1 MQTEVCRTD
10 DWVLSSRRPARWGGG
25 RWLAPAAGALV
36 LGGVML
42 VSEPAQAL
50 PGLTLW
56 GSARG
61 LYGAALGDPELSGY
75 GPGIG
80 LRAGVT
86 LPTSLYLGA
95 SYDYFFGESEDS
107 ILGDVSFSF
116 SQLTGNVGY
125 DLTAIPLLTLRP
137 NLGLGLAFANAEFAG
152 ESESESD
159 FVLSPGLEAFVGL
172 GLLNINGELRY
183 NKIFADGDTDAI
195 VIGVGLGISL

>member
-10 DWVLSSRRPARWGGG
+10 DWVPSSRRPARRAGG
-25 RWLAPAAGALV
+25 RWLAPVAGALV

-42 VSEPAQAL
+42 VSEPAHAL

-56 GSARG
+56 GSVRG
-61 LYGAALGDPELSGY
+61 LYGAALGDPALNAY

-86 LPTSLYLGA
+86 LPASLYLGG
-95 SYDYFFGESEDS
+95 SFDYFFGESEDS
-107 ILGDVSFSF
+107 ILGDSSVNV
-116 SQLTGNVGY
+116 SQLMANVGY
-125 DLTAIPLLTLRP
+125 DLGLPLLTLRP
-137 NLGLGLAFANAEFAG
+137 NLGLGLASTSVEVLGA
-152 ESESESD
+152 SDSESD

-195 VIGVGLGISL
+195 VVGVGLGISL